1 MQVAV
6 SPLKNNSVFEL
17 ESRKKH
23 FGSLEKVLKL
33 PDCAKGPLE
42 ALAGVPQ
49 VAHDEPVLPAALHR
63 PWTPEV
69 GRRRRPVM
77 HSPKSGQIGKG
88 MRKRKM
94 LAEHTNAQV
103 HAQPR

>member
-49 VAHDEPVLPAALHR
+49 VAHDEAVLPAALHR
-63 PWTPEV
+63 PRTTEV
-69 GRRRRPVM
+69 GGRGRSVVY
-77 HSPKSGQIGKG
+77 SPKSGRSWLEGDCK
-88 MRKRKM
+88 
-94 LAEHTNAQV
+94 
-103 HAQPR
+103 